1 MPGVKIVT
9 DSAADISLAEA
20 EEMGVEIVPLSIR
33 FGDDEYT
40 DLYQLTTEDF
50 YETME
55 SSDVLPETAAPSPG
69 AFEQAFRKAADAGA
83 DTVVCINISSKIS
96 ATMASAQNAARALD
110 GEVDVRVCD
119 SASATGGQGMIVAAA
134 ARAAAEG
141 AGADEIV
148 ALVSD
153 MAGRTRV
160 FGTLDTLD
168 NLQKGGRIGRAQ
180 AFAGSVLA
188 IKPVIDIS
196 TGEVE
201 EAAKPRTRKKAFA
214 WLRDKLAEQD
224 QIDELWLMHGQ
235 APDIDDFVAMAVEV
249 VPRDRIHIGSIGPV
263 VGTHGGAR
271 VVGICWQDAG

>member
-9 DSAADISLAEA
+9 DSAADLSLAEA

-40 DLYQLTTEDF
+40 DLYELTTGAF

-55 SSDVLPETAAPSPG
+55 TSDVLPETAAPSPG
-69 AFEQAFRKAADAGA
+69 AFEQAFRKAADSGA
-83 DTVVCINISSKIS
+83 DAVVCINISSKIS

-110 GEVDVRVCD
+110 GDVDVRVCD
-119 SASATGGQGMIVAAA
+119 STSATGGQGMIVAAA
-134 ARAAAEG
+134 ARAASAG

-148 ALVSD
+148 ALVAD
-153 MAGRTRV
+153 LAGRTRV
-160 FGTLDTLD
+160 FGTLDTLE

-180 AFAGSVLA
+180 ALAGSVLA

-201 EAAKPRTRKKAFA
+201 EAAKPRTRKKALA

-224 QIDELWLMHGQ
+224 DIEELWVMHGQ
-235 APDIDDFVAMAVEV
+235 APDIDDFIAMTADV

-271 VVGICWQDAG
+271 VVGICWHDAS